1 MAKELFSREEVT
13 GRPDNFAYRHR
24 TLGKR
29 QGLMFNEGPSWKSH
43 RRFTLKTLRDFGFG
57 KSSLESVLVEEADRM
72 GDFFKEQNGQPF
84 FVQTLFN
91 LVILNVLW
99 TIVAGK
105 RYELSDPQ
113 VQNIVQLITSSVQV
127 EKLRILFNM
136 PWTRY
141 LFPEATG
148 QHTENDNNSA
158 CQTMFLF

>member
-1 MAKELFSREEVT
+1 MPLFVSYFR
-13 GRPDNFAYRHR
+13 FR

-72 GDFFKEQNGQPF
+72 GDYFVEQQEQPF
-84 FVQTLFN
+84 LVQTLFN

-105 RYELSDPQ
+105 RYELSDPRAQ
-113 VQNIVQLITSSVQV
+113 SIVKLITASVQV
-127 EKLRILFNM
+127 ENLRFLFNM
-136 PWTRY
+136 PWTRH
-141 LFPEATG
+141 FAPELTG
-148 QHTENDNNSA
+148 KVVEKK
-158 CQTMFLF
+158 CLEF